1 MSAEWYKEQPKN
13 RNFLNP
19 VGFLL
24 KLQKFEGVDFFC
36 QSANLPDISMPVT
49 QIASKF
55 RNLPIIPGGGV
66 DFGDLTVTFIVDE
79 ELLNY
84 ASIHKWIRDNGN
96 ADKMQT
102 SSEYPEYSNSQ
113 LHILT
118 SNYNTNHIVE
128 YRNIFPYSLTQM
140 QFDATVNDVDY
151 LTATVTFK
159 FQEMFLRDE
168 SFKLL

>member
-1 MSAEWYKEQPKN
+1 MASEWYKEQPKN

-19 VGFLL
+19 IGFLL

-36 QSANLPDISMPVT
+36 QSINLPDISMPVT
-49 QIASKF
+49 NIASPF
-55 RNLPIIPGGGV
+55 RNLPIVPSGGV
-66 DFGDLTVTFIVDE
+66 EFGDLTVSFIVDE

-84 ASIHKWIRDNGN
+84 HSIHKWIRDNGRADSN
-96 ADKMQT
+96 ANTPKED
-102 SSEYPEYSNSQ
+102 EYSNAQ

-118 SNYNTNHIVE
+118 SNYNTNHIIE
-128 YRNIFPYSLTQM
+128 YKNIFPYSLTQL

-151 LTATVTFK
+151 ITAVVTFK
-159 FQEMFLRDE
+159 FQEMFIRDE